1 MGKIKGGFTL
11 IELLVVIGV
20 VATVGTIVANLFFA
34 NLRAA
39 AKTKALTEVKQNGD
53 YALSVMER
61 MIRNAKKIQLNTSG
75 KTCESGMSNLKILNS
90 DGGTTEFICD
100 AVNEQIAS
108 NSAFLTSD
116 KLTLSTLSTCSFS
129 CDQPAGKPAVID
141 ISFTLEKG
149 NVSLGREFTAEA
161 SFHATVSARLY

>member
-1 MGKIKGGFTL
+1 MGKIKRGFTL

-20 VATVGTIVANLFFA
+20 VATVGTVVADLFFA

-61 MIRNAKKIQLNTSG
+61 MIRNAKKVQENSDTQ
-75 KTCESGMSNLKILNS
+75 TCESGMSKLKILNS
-90 DGGTTEFICD
+90 DGGTTEFMCD

-108 NSAFLTSD
+108 NSGIFLTSD
-116 KLTLSTLSTCSFS
+116 KLTLSTCSFS

-141 ISFTLEKG
+141 INFTLQKG
-149 NVSLGREFTAEA
+149 DAA
-161 SFHATVSARLY
+161 